1 MSPIKRR
8 TEKWLQQHTPKKRS
22 SNSLDLRKVKEGRIA
37 RKSNGRERRKKR
49 KSFWNVAL
57 WFSRSGESQSE
68 SQSES
73 CEEDELLEGDTMI
86 DDDNGSAAAA
96 TLGAYDNDV
105 TVVVDDYDE
114 GVKGDETRHALQ
126 KYGDRYLDYDDPRV
140 QDWTEEERW
149 LFTKLTNRGYEP
161 LLHTT
166 WILDYPTFPDQLFTS
181 DESRVYINNIHGS
194 IGRGTRYYINPL
206 LFFLG
211 LLTSVPDSLPFP
223 HRPHTGRVPCSRPNP
238 QQGRN
243 RETTLPR
250 NR

>member
-8 TEKWLQQHTPKKRS
+8 TETWLQQHTPKKRS
-22 SNSLDLRKVKEGRIA
+22 SSGLDLRKVKDGRIV
-37 RKSNGRERRKKR
+37 RKNNSRERRKKR

-73 CEEDELLEGDTMI
+73 CGEDELEGDTMI
-86 DDDNGSAAAA
+86 NDDNESVAAA
-96 TLGAYDNDV
+96 THGAYDNDA
-105 TVVVDDYDE
+105 TIVVDDYDE
-114 GVKGDETRHALQ
+114 RVKADETRHALQ

-166 WILDYPTFPDQLFTS
+166 WILDYPTFPDQLFTE

-194 IGRGTRYYINPL
+194 IGRGTHYQPASS
-206 LFFLG
+206 LFFFFSFFL
-211 LLTSVPDSLPFP
+211 F
-223 HRPHTGRVPCSRPNP
+223 CWAC
-238 QQGRN
+238 
-243 RETTLPR
+243 
-250 NR
+250 